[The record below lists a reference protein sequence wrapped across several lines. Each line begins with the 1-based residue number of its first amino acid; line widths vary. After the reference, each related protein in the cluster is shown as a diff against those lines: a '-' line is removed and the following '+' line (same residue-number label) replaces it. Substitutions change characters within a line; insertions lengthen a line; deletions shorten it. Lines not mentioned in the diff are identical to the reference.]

1 MKINSLSLIS
11 LATILTAT
19 SANAGAVADFYIGG
33 MVGAGGETVF
43 MDGKDSTD
51 SSMVYGAV
59 AGVDIPLFRF
69 EGEYNHLN
77 SDAISAN
84 TAMFNMY
91 FKVPSTLILPYV
103 GAGIGSVFSGDH
115 TIKAD
120 GIKTTYDIK
129 STAAYQGMLGAT
141 IDLPALPVKFDVEG
155 HVLYSPN
162 IYENPVTFD
171 TPDLLQYN
179 VRAKLRVIF

>member
-1 MKINSLSLIS
+1 MKINSISLIS

-33 MVGAGGETVF
+33 MAGAGGETVF
-43 MDGKDSTD
+43 MDKNKTD
-51 SSMVYGAV
+51 SSTIFGAV
-59 AGVDIPLFRF
+59 AGVDIPMFRF
-69 EGEYNHLN
+69 EGEYSHLN

-91 FKVPSTLILPYV
+91 VKIPSTLILPYI

-115 TIKAD
+115 TVKTD
-120 GIKTTYDIK
+120 GVKTTYDIK